1 MQHLGE
7 KSECLTFKTIHD
19 GVQKDLLLKKV
30 TKGLDD
36 DDDDDDGDDDGLFL
50 RYG

>member
-7 KSECLTFKTIHD
+7 KSECLTFKTTQD

-36 DDDDDDGDDDGLFL
+36 DDDGDDDDELFL